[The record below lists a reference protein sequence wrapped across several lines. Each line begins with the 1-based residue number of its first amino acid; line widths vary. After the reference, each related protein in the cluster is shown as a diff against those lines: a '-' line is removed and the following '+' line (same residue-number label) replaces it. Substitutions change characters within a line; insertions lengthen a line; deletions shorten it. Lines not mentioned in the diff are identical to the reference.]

1 METRLR
7 VIELQRGGLSL
18 PTIQK
23 ELKEEDISMSIVSL
37 CKLDKKFSQ
46 TSSVTDQKTYKTPKI
61 FKEEHLRFIDKTMA
75 SNPELTGTQLAALIQ
90 EQFSSLKPSIS
101 TVKRARKELG
111 WVSKKTR
118 YCALISEVNC
128 AKRVTW
134 CEERKALKD
143 LEFGDVI
150 WTDKCT
156 AQQEPHRKRY
166 FHKEGQPPRLTG
178 KPKHAPKVNNWGEIS
193 QKGATSIDTYAGIL
207 TATRYTDILDA
218 ALLPFVG
225 SKYGSNHRFQ
235 KDSDHKHTSRWT

>member
-1 METRLR
+1 
-7 VIELQRGGLSL
+7 
-18 PTIQK
+18 
-23 ELKEEDISMSIVSL
+23 MSIVSL
-37 CKLDKKFSQ
+37 CKLVKKFSQ
-46 TSSVTDQKTYKTPKI
+46 TSSVTDQRTYKTPKI

-75 SNPELTGTQLAALIQ
+75 SNPELTETQLAALIQ
-90 EQFSSLKPSIS
+90 DQFPSLKPSIS

-150 WTDKCT
+150 WTDECT
-156 AQQEPHRKRY
+156 VQLEPHRKRY

-178 KPKHAPKVNNWGEIS
+178 KPKHAPKVNIWGGIS
-193 QKGATSIDTYAGIL
+193 HKGATSIVIFTGIL
-207 TATRYTDILDA
+207 TLLDTPTSLMQPCYLLSEVSMAAITGSSRTTILSIRVDGHNNTFKTRTLY
-218 ALLPFVG
+218 G
-225 SKYGSNHRFQ
+225 SKHL
-235 KDSDHKHTSRWT
+235 HLALT